1 MASLKVVV
9 VDVVANSGPGFLDV
23 VPFRQVG
30 FLILEGPEPPLD
42 PDVVSPTALAI
53 HALAYMVLLEEFFVL
68 LAGKLA
74 DLLCVSCLLF
84 AFLGEFFFQVFLP
97 GVVKDHRSF
106 LKEFLLPVPEEVRL
120 NVIFGSNDVQ
130 FLFPPFRTSRT
141 RSDLNSALK
150 SLLVRDMFLNPPY
163 WLF

>member
-30 FLILEGPEPPLD
+30 FLILEGPESPLD

-68 LAGKLA
+68 LAGELA
-74 DLLCVSCLLF
+74 SLI
-84 AFLGEFFFQVFLP
+84 GIIP
-97 GVVKDHRSF
+97 
-106 LKEFLLPVPEEVRL
+106 
-120 NVIFGSNDVQ
+120 
-130 FLFPPFRTSRT
+130 
-141 RSDLNSALK
+141 NSG
-150 SLLVRDMFLNPPY
+150 
-163 WLF
+163 